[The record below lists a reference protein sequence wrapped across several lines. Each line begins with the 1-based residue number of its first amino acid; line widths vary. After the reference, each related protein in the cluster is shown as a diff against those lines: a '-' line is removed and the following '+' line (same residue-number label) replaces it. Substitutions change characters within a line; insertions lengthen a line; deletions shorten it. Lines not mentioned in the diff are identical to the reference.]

1 MASDA
6 SPIPDFRALF
16 ESAPGL
22 YLVMTPSFEIVAASD
37 AYLRA
42 TMTTRD
48 DILGRHL
55 FDVFPDN
62 PDDPTATGVRNLTTS
77 LKRVLCGKRPDA
89 MAIQKYDIRRPESE
103 GGHFEERY
111 WSPVNSPVLGA
122 RGEVMYIMHRVE
134 DVTEFIRLKQQ
145 GREQQVFNEA
155 LRIHNERMES
165 EVYLRARERD
175 EAQAANRAKDDFLAM
190 LGHELRNPLAAIAS
204 ATEILKRIG
213 ATTGAAGQSRAVIE
227 RQVRHLKRLV
237 DDLLDAARV
246 QEGKV
251 TLDRRPLDLAEAVH
265 QAVSVLHGTGA
276 STQHVVQVAADSVG
290 INVDPTRLEQIL
302 VNLLTNAVKFTPVGR
317 AIRIAVRA
325 EADTAVLV
333 VEDEG
338 IGITDE
344 ILPRIFDLFFQG
356 ERTAARSEGGLGI
369 GLTLV
374 KTLTELHG
382 GSVEARTGGPGLGST
397 FVIRL
402 PRVPI
407 PTSAARRLPPG
418 RAAHRRVL
426 VIEDNDDARDML
438 KTWLALEGHDI
449 LEATNGLDGLKILIS
464 ERPEVAFIDIGLPV
478 MDGYEVARTARR
490 QADHA
495 TRLVALTG
503 YGQAEDRQRSFDAG
517 FDDFV
522 VKPVDPARLTQIL
535 GDRTGT
541 LKSTTAPQKWGLP

>member
-1 MASDA
+1 MPSEV
-6 SPIPDFRALF
+6 SPAPDFRALF

-42 TMTTRD
+42 TMTTRGA
-48 DILGRHL
+48 ILRRRL

-62 PDDPTATGVRNLTTS
+62 PDDPSATGVRNLTTS
-77 LKRVLCGKRPDA
+77 LNRVLRDKRPDA
-89 MAIQKYDIRRPESE
+89 MAIQKYDIRRPDSE
-103 GGHFEERY
+103 GGCFEERY
-111 WSPVNSPVLGA
+111 WSPVNSPVLGPD
-122 RGEVMYIMHRVE
+122 GEVMYLMHRVE
-134 DVTEFIRLKQQ
+134 DVTDFIRLKQQ
-145 GREQQVFNEA
+145 GREQEVFNEA
-155 LRIHNERMES
+155 LRIRNERMES

-204 ATEILKRIG
+204 ATEILKRLG
-213 ATTGAAGQSRAVIE
+213 TTTGAAGQSRAVIE

-246 QEGKV
+246 QAGKV

-265 QAVSVLHGTGA
+265 RAVSVVQGTDPA
-276 STQHVVQVAADSVG
+276 IQHVVQMDAQPVG
-290 INVDPTRLEQIL
+290 VSFDPARLEQII
-302 VNLLTNAVKFTPVGR
+302 VNLLTNALKFTPAGGAVRVG
-317 AIRIAVRA
+317 VRA
-325 EADTAVLV
+325 EADTAILV

-338 IGITDE
+338 IGIPDDV
-344 ILPRIFDLFFQG
+344 LPRIFDLFFQG
-356 ERTAARSEGGLGI
+356 ERSAARSEGGLGI

-382 GSVEARTGGPGLGST
+382 GTIEARTGGAGLGSA

-402 PRVPI
+402 PRVALPKN
-407 PTSAARRLPPG
+407 AARRRLPHSTE
-418 RAAHRRVL
+418 HRRIL
-426 VIEDNDDARDML
+426 IIEDNDDARDML
-438 KTWLALEGHDI
+438 KTWMTLEGHEV
-449 LEATNGLDGLKILIS
+449 LEAANGVEGVKMLIN
-464 ERPEVAFIDIGLPV
+464 ERPEVAFIDIGLPG
-478 MDGYEVARTARR
+478 MDGYEVARMARQ
-490 QADHA
+490 QADLA

-503 YGQAEDRQRSFDAG
+503 YGQAADRQRSFQAG

-535 GDRTGT
+535 SDRT
-541 LKSTTAPQKWGLP
+541 TTFQR

>member
-1 MASDA
+1 MPPEV
-6 SPIPDFRALF
+6 SPAPDFRALF

-42 TMTTRD
+42 TMTMRGA
-48 DILGRHL
+48 ILGRRL

-62 PDDPTATGVRNLTTS
+62 PDDPSATGVRNLTTS
-77 LKRVLCGKRPDA
+77 LNRVLRDKRPDA
-89 MAIQKYDIRRPESE
+89 MAIQKYDIRRPDSE
-103 GGHFEERY
+103 GGSFEERY
-111 WSPVNSPVLGA
+111 WSPVNSAVLGPD
-122 RGEVMYIMHRVE
+122 GEVMYLMHRVE
-134 DVTEFIRLKQQ
+134 DVTDFIRLKQQ
-145 GREQQVFNEA
+145 GRQQEVFNEA
-155 LRIHNERMES
+155 LRIRNERMES

-204 ATEILKRIG
+204 ATEILKRLG
-213 ATTGAAGQSRAVIE
+213 TTTGAAGQSRAVIE

-246 QEGKV
+246 QAGKV

-265 QAVSVLHGTGA
+265 RAVSVVQ
-276 STQHVVQVAADSVG
+276 STDPAIQHVVQVDAQPVG
-290 INVDPTRLEQIL
+290 VSFDPARLEQVV
-302 VNLLTNAVKFTPVGR
+302 VNLLTNALKFTPAGG
-317 AIRIAVRA
+317 AIRVAVRA
-325 EADTAVLV
+325 GADTAILV

-338 IGITDE
+338 IGIPEDV
-344 ILPRIFDLFFQG
+344 LPRIFDLFFQG

-382 GSVEARTGGPGLGST
+382 GTVEARTGGPGLGSA

-402 PRVPI
+402 PRVALPR
-407 PTSAARRLPPG
+407 TAARRRL
-418 RAAHRRVL
+418 AQSTEHRRIL
-426 VIEDNDDARDML
+426 IIEDNDDARDML
-438 KTWLALEGHDI
+438 KTWMTLEGHEV
-449 LEATNGLDGLKILIS
+449 LEAANGIEGVKILID
-464 ERPEVAFIDIGLPV
+464 ERPEVAFIDIGLPG
-478 MDGYEVARTARR
+478 MDGYEVARMARQ
-490 QADHA
+490 QADLA

-503 YGQAEDRQRSFDAG
+503 YGQAADRQRSFQAG

-522 VKPVDPARLTQIL
+522 VKPVDPTRLTQIL
-535 GDRTGT
+535 TDRTAT
-541 LKSTTAPQKWGLP
+541 FQW

>member
-1 MASDA
+1 MTISDV
-6 SPIPDFRALF
+6 STLPDFRALF

-22 YLVMTPSFEIVAASD
+22 YLVMTPSLEIVAASD

-42 TMTTRD
+42 TMTTRAE
-48 DILGRHL
+48 ILGRHL

-62 PDDPTATGVRNLTTS
+62 PDDPAATGVRNLTTS
-77 LKRVLCGKRPDA
+77 LRRVLCDRRPDA

-111 WSPVNSPVLGA
+111 WSPVNSPVLDPT
-122 RGEVMYIMHRVE
+122 GEVMYIMHRVE

-145 GREQQVFNEA
+145 GREQQVFNDA

-204 ATEILKRIG
+204 ATEILRRVG
-213 ATTGAAGQSRAVIE
+213 ATSGATGHARAVIE

-246 QEGKV
+246 QAGKV
-251 TLDRRPLDLAEAVH
+251 TLNRKSVDLAEAVYH
-265 QAVSVLHGTGA
+265 AVSVVRGTDG
-276 STQHVVQVAADSVG
+276 STEHTIQVDADPVG

-302 VNLLTNAVKFTPVGR
+302 VNLLSNAVKFTPAGR
-317 AIRIAVRA
+317 AIRVGVRA
-325 EADTAVLV
+325 EGDTAVLV
-333 VEDEG
+333 VDDDG
-338 IGITDE
+338 IGISEE

-356 ERTAARSEGGLGI
+356 ERSAARSEGGLGI

-382 GSVEARTGGPGLGST
+382 GSVEARSAGPGLGST

-402 PRVPI
+402 PRVLLPR
-407 PTSAARRLPPG
+407 SAARRMPG
-418 RAAHRRVL
+418 PAAHRRVL
-426 VIEDNDDARDML
+426 VIEDNADAREML
-438 KTWLALEGHDI
+438 KTWLVLEGHDV
-449 LEATNGLDGLKILIS
+449 LEAANGVDGLEILIS
-464 ERPEVAFIDIGLPV
+464 ERPDVAFVDIGLPI
-478 MDGYEVARTARR
+478 MDGYEVARTVRR

-522 VKPVDPARLTQIL
+522 VKPVDPARLSQIL
-535 GDRTGT
+535 GERTGT
-541 LKSTTAPQKWGLP
+541 FRW

>member
-1 MASDA
+1 MVSDV

-22 YLVMTPSFEIVAASD
+22 YLVMTPTFEIVAASN

-42 TMTTRD
+42 TMTTRA

-77 LKRVLCGKRPDA
+77 LKRVLRDKRPDA
-89 MAIQKYDIRRPESE
+89 MAIQKYDIRRPDSE

-122 RGEVMYIMHRVE
+122 GGEVTYIMHRVE
-134 DVTEFIRLKQQ
+134 DVTDFIRLKQQ
-145 GREQQVFNEA
+145 GREQQVFNDA

-246 QEGKV
+246 QAGKV
-251 TLDRRPLDLAEAVH
+251 TLDRRPVDLAEAVH
-265 QAVSVLHGTGA
+265 QAVSIVQGTGPA
-276 STQHVVQVAADSVG
+276 TEHVLQVDAQSVG
-290 INVDPTRLEQIL
+290 INFDPTRLEQVV
-302 VNLLTNAVKFTPVGR
+302 VNLLTNALKFTPAGR
-317 AIRIAVRA
+317 AIRIGVRA
-325 EADTAVLV
+325 EPDIAVLV

-338 IGITDE
+338 IGIPE
-344 ILPRIFDLFFQG
+344 EVLPRIFDLFFQG

-382 GSVEARTGGPGLGST
+382 GSIEARTGGPGLGST

-402 PRVPI
+402 PRVPL
-407 PTSAARRLPPG
+407 PKETARRRPA
-418 RAAHRRVL
+418 RAAGHRRVL

-438 KTWLALEGHDI
+438 KTWLILEGHDV
-449 LEATNGLDGLKILIS
+449 LEARNGVEGVKILIN
-464 ERPEVAFIDIGLPV
+464 ERPEIAFIDIGLPI
-478 MDGYEVARTARR
+478 MDGYEVARMAR
-490 QADHA
+490 QQTDHA

-522 VKPVDPARLTQIL
+522 VKPVDPALLTQIL
-535 GDRTGT
+535 GDRTHT
-541 LKSTTAPQKWGLP
+541 FQW

>member
-1 MASDA
+1 MPPEVS
-6 SPIPDFRALF
+6 SVPDFRALF

-42 TMTTRD
+42 TMTMRGA
-48 DILGRHL
+48 ILGRRL

-62 PDDPTATGVRNLTTS
+62 PDDPSATGVRNLTTS
-77 LKRVLCGKRPDA
+77 LNRVLRDKRPDA
-89 MAIQKYDIRRPESE
+89 MAIQKYDIRRPDSE
-103 GGHFEERY
+103 GGSFEERY
-111 WSPVNSPVLGA
+111 WSPVNSPVLGPD
-122 RGEVMYIMHRVE
+122 GEVMYLMHRVE
-134 DVTEFIRLKQQ
+134 DVTDFIRLKQQ
-145 GREQQVFNEA
+145 GRQQEVFNEA
-155 LRIHNERMES
+155 LRIRNERMES

-204 ATEILKRIG
+204 ATEILKRLG
-213 ATTGAAGQSRAVIE
+213 TTTGAAGQSRAVIE

-246 QEGKV
+246 QAGKV

-265 QAVSVLHGTGA
+265 RAMSVVQ
-276 STQHVVQVAADSVG
+276 STDPAIQHVVQVDAQPVG
-290 INVDPTRLEQIL
+290 VSFDPARLEQIV
-302 VNLLTNAVKFTPVGR
+302 VNLLTNALKFTPAGG
-317 AIRIAVRA
+317 AIRVGVRA
-325 EADTAVLV
+325 EADTAILV

-338 IGITDE
+338 IGIPEDV
-344 ILPRIFDLFFQG
+344 LPRIFDLFFQG

-382 GSVEARTGGPGLGST
+382 GTIEARTGGPGLGSA

-402 PRVPI
+402 PRVALPRN
-407 PTSAARRLPPG
+407 AARRRLPQSTE
-418 RAAHRRVL
+418 HRRIL
-426 VIEDNDDARDML
+426 IIEDNDDARDML
-438 KTWLALEGHDI
+438 KTWMTLEGHDV
-449 LEATNGLDGLKILIS
+449 LEAANGVEGVKMLIN
-464 ERPEVAFIDIGLPV
+464 ERPEVAFIDIGLPG
-478 MDGYEVARTARR
+478 MDGYEVARMARQ
-490 QADHA
+490 QADLA

-503 YGQAEDRQRSFDAG
+503 YGQAADRQRSFQAG

-535 GDRTGT
+535 SDRTAT
-541 LKSTTAPQKWGLP
+541 FQW